1 MTVGERIRKRRKELN
16 LTQDEL
22 AKRMGYTSRTAIS
35 NVEKDLED
43 LTTTRVKKFANALE
57 TTPYVLMGWD
67 NAPDDNE
74 LSDEGTPSRR
84 NTHSPFR
91 NSATASARPCPRPA
105 PRRRPS
111 PARTPAP
118 AAQPTVSS
126 DRKSVV

>member
-67 NAPDDNE
+67 NAPDDNDFSDE
-74 LSDEGTPSRR
+74 EKHIIECYRKLSDVEKGMVKRLLNYNEGLS
-84 NTHSPFR
+84 
-91 NSATASARPCPRPA
+91 
-105 PRRRPS
+105 
-111 PARTPAP
+111 
-118 AAQPTVSS
+118 
-126 DRKSVV
+126 K